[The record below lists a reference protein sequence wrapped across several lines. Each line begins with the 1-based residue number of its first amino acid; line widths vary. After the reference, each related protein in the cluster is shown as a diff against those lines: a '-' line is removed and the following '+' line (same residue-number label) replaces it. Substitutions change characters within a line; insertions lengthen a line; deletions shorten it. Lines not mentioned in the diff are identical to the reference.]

1 MPWCRSLCDLE
12 LQGEQSNVKG
22 AAVPALP
29 AHCLSAQH
37 SLKRQMEAQGMDLTA
52 ESEDASS
59 CMLVQEGFSEEEG
72 FIEMN

>member
-1 MPWCRSLCDLE
+1 MSWCRSLCDLE

-29 AHCLSAQH
+29 AHCLSTQH
-37 SLKRQMEAQGMDLTA
+37 SLKRQMEAQGMDLTV

-59 CMLVQEGFSEEEG
+59 CMLVPEGFSEEEG

>member
-1 MPWCRSLCDLE
+1 MSWCRSLRDLE
-12 LQGEQSNVKG
+12 LQGGQSNVKG
-22 AAVPALP
+22 AAAPALP

-37 SLKRQMEAQGMDLTA
+37 RLKRQMEAQGMDLTV